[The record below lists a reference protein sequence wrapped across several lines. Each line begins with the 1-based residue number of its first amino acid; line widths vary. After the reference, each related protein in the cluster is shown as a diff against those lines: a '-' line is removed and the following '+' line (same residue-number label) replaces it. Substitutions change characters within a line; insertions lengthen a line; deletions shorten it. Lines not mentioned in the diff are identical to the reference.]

1 MYCKNFYGGNGIVGA
16 QVSKKHLYPIHTY
29 EQEIK
34 NDDRPN
40 PPKMYHY
47 YYHFCY
53 NHQHYLRIQF
63 GIGFAV

>member
-34 NDDRPN
+34 NDDRPK
-40 PPKMYHY
+40 PPK
-47 YYHFCY
+47 CTTTTTTS
-53 NHQHYLRIQF
+53 
-63 GIGFAV
+63 ATTTSTT